1 MPVWKEPCGSQ
12 NDLEKGGNLR
22 TMRQDKQ
29 TVGRR
34 DIGAALAISVAGT
47 AILGG
52 MLFLLQQ
59 NVWLMALGGMVSLL
73 AGGAYLGRKSGE
85 PEPLY
90 GTLLAVLYFGM
101 VAAIL
106 FGGELAEALPDP
118 LPGLAIGDSTFFFVT
133 PLIMLVASVLGSVL
147 GGRLLVQRREERPE
161 GSRGRGRV

>member
-1 MPVWKEPCGSQ
+1 MGEG
-12 NDLEKGGNLR
+12 
-22 TMRQDKQ
+22 KQ

-34 DIGAALAISVAGT
+34 QVGTALAISVAGT

-52 MLFLLQQ
+52 MLFLLAQ
-59 NVWLMALGGMVSLL
+59 NVWLMALGGLVSLL

-101 VAAIL
+101 AVGIL

-133 PLIMLVASVLGSVL
+133 PLLMLAASVLGSVL
-147 GGRLLVQRREERPE
+147 GGRLLAQRHREWPE
-161 GSRGRGRV
+161 ESRRRRGV